1 MNRPC
6 VSEVRAASASG
17 EVAAV
22 EPAPPSWV
30 REAIGENPSELELS
44 PHVSGV
50 ASRDL
55 TLLTATL
62 DNASHL
68 PANTLRRRVAET
80 YTHLAAAL
88 AVTGCHPIRYWN
100 FIPAIGDVLEPG
112 LDRYMVFNA
121 GRYEALVASSPA
133 PDSTR
138 SLATAS
144 AVGSAG
150 TALVVYCLASPG
162 PGTPVENPR
171 QTSPWL
177 YSARYGP
184 LPPWFS
190 RATRATINGTPR
202 LLIGGTASIVG
213 EDSRHA
219 RDTAGQLGETL
230 ENLAAVVAAATPS
243 LPSHAPALE
252 HLVDVRAYVTAG
264 ENAPLV
270 RRELERRCPRAAQL
284 EVVRA
289 SLCRPELLL
298 EIEAVAEIW

>member
-1 MNRPC
+1 
-6 VSEVRAASASG
+6 
-17 EVAAV
+17 VAAV
-22 EPAPPSWV
+22 EPVPPSWV
-30 REAIGENPSELELS
+30 REAIGANPSGLELG

-50 ASRDL
+50 RSSDL
-55 TLLTATL
+55 TLLTTRL
-62 DNASHL
+62 DNATRL
-68 PANTLRRRVAET
+68 PADALRRRVAET

-88 AVTGCHPIRYWN
+88 AITGCHPIRYWN
-100 FIPAIGDVLEPG
+100 FIPSIGALMEPG

-121 GRYEALVASSPA
+121 GRYEALVASSAA
-133 PDSTR
+133 PDSAR

-150 TALVVYCLASPG
+150 TALIVYCLASFD

-190 RATRATINGTPR
+190 RATRATVNGTTR

-219 RDTAGQLGETL
+219 RDMEGQLGETL
-230 ENLAAVVAAATPS
+230 ENLAALVAVATPAQTA
-243 LPSHAPALE
+243 HAPALDR
-252 HLVDVRAYVTAG
+252 LVDVRAYVTAG

-270 RRELERRCPRAAQL
+270 RRELERRCPRAARL
-284 EVVRA
+284 EVVQA

-298 EIEAVAEIW
+298 EIEAVAEIP

>member
-1 MNRPC
+1 MDRPC
-6 VSEVRAASASG
+6 VSEVRAAPASA

-22 EPAPPSWV
+22 EPVPPPWV
-30 REAIGENPSELELS
+30 REAIGANPSGLELG
-44 PHVSGV
+44 PHVNGV
-50 ASRDL
+50 GSRDL
-55 TLLTATL
+55 TLLTTTL
-62 DNASHL
+62 DDATCL
-68 PANTLRRRVAET
+68 PADTLRRRVAET

-88 AVTGCHPIRYWN
+88 AITGCHPIRYWN
-100 FIPAIGDVLEPG
+100 FIPSIGEVMEPG

-121 GRYEALVASSPA
+121 GRYEALVASSAA
-133 PDSTR
+133 PDSAR

-150 TALVVYCLASPG
+150 TALVVYCLASSD

-230 ENLAAVVAAATPS
+230 ENLAALVAVATPA
-243 LPSHAPALE
+243 LPAHASALDR
-252 HLVDVRAYVTAG
+252 LVDVRAYVTKG
-264 ENAPLV
+264 DNAPLV
-270 RRELERRCPRAAQL
+270 RRELERRCPRAARL

-289 SLCRPELLL
+289 NLCRPELLL
-298 EIEAVAEIW
+298 EIEAVAEIS